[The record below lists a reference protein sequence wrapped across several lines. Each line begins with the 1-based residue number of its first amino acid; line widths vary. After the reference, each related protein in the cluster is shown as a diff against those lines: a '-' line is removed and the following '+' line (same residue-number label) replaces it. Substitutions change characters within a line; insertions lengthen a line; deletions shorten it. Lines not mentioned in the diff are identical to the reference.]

1 MYMLKGFMTIQA
13 LADNAPGQ
21 IATLGELSTHAKT
34 YSRELGY
41 YNNSQYPDVDFVS
54 FHSVDTNGLDVVVPS
69 THSDVLLHLG
79 QWMYENS
86 VNGILIGEPDDFVT
100 KVLNEFS
107 EQISDLTTGRMLENS
122 QGNFLPEYIQ
132 FKVRNQDDN
141 YIKIWFS
148 DDSFRRQYDEY
159 EILVVPPVE
168 NVDDLFK
175 TPQEVKAL
183 LDEMDDSKRM
193 LRIEQTREQ
202 NPDTHT
208 RVDMYTWHNPLQ
220 MEYELST
227 PWTVIIYGAA
237 GNTLDRIRRATVE
250 WVLENSAYP
259 EDEWEK
265 FIPDLFKV
273 TEFLITPLWDEY
285 SIPNETLT
293 AGLNSPIID
302 YNIILEKARATATQ
316 YPDVHVD
323 QYTQVSVANY
333 KSLGF
338 IVVGGTENRDGIYT
352 FKAQFPDYIVIPTS
366 SNEFGRMSPITQ
378 EWVMKF
384 SEMLKIAETMDTFSD
399 VPLGYTRVIRDNVM
413 YVAMMHDQVQ
423 YLVVSQK
430 SYNEIFDVPIET

>member
-1 MYMLKGFMTIQA
+1 MYMLKGFMPIQA

-21 IATLGELSTHAKT
+21 IATFGELSTHAKT

-41 YNNSQYPDVDFVS
+41 YNNTQYPAVNFVS
-54 FHSVDTNGLDVVVPS
+54 FHSVDTNGTDVEVPS
-69 THSDVLLHLG
+69 THTNVILNLG

-86 VNGILIGEPDDFVT
+86 VNGILIGEADDFVT

-107 EQISDLTTGRMLENS
+107 ELISDLSTGKML
-122 QGNFLPEYIQ
+122 QDDLGNYLPEYIQ
-132 FKVRNQDDN
+132 FKIRNQDDN
-141 YIKIWFS
+141 YVKIWFS

-193 LRIEQTREQ
+193 LRIEQTREK

-250 WVLENSAYP
+250 WVLANSAYP
-259 EDEWEK
+259 EEEWEK

-273 TEFLITPLWDEY
+273 TEFIITPLWDEY

-302 YNIILEKARATATQ
+302 YNLILDKARATATQ
-316 YPDVHVD
+316 YPDAHVD
-323 QYTQVSVANY
+323 MYTQVSVANY

-338 IVVGGTENRDGIYT
+338 IVVGGTENRDEIYT

-384 SEMLKIAETMDTFSD
+384 SEMLKIAEDMGTFTD
-399 VPLGYTRVIRDNVM
+399 VPLGYTRVVRDNVM

-430 SYNEIFDVPIET
+430 SYNEVFDVPVEA

>member
-1 MYMLKGFMTIQA
+1 MA
-13 LADNAPGQ
+13 LQ
-21 IATLGELSTHAKT
+21 
-34 YSRELGY
+34 
-41 YNNSQYPDVDFVS
+41 
-54 FHSVDTNGLDVVVPS
+54 
-69 THSDVLLHLG
+69 
-79 QWMYENS
+79 
-86 VNGILIGEPDDFVT
+86 
-100 KVLNEFS
+100 
-107 EQISDLTTGRMLENS
+107 
-122 QGNFLPEYIQ
+122 
-132 FKVRNQDDN
+132 
-141 YIKIWFS
+141 
-148 DDSFRRQYDEY
+148 
-159 EILVVPPVE
+159 
-168 NVDDLFK
+168 
-175 TPQEVKAL
+175 
-183 LDEMDDSKRM
+183 
-193 LRIEQTREQ
+193 
-202 NPDTHT
+202 
-208 RVDMYTWHNPLQ
+208 
-220 MEYELST
+220 
-227 PWTVIIYGAA
+227 
-237 GNTLDRIRRATVE
+237 